1 MKKIIAAGVLGIITF
16 NGLAMIIYLIL
27 K

>member
-27 K
+27 N